1 MGFGLIQ
8 GREDTIKR
16 IGLCFDDSP
25 FSKTRWKIAGFSL
38 LELMVVLLV
47 IGMVLALTFPKF
59 QNLLQGD
66 IKSVSIKMIGT
77 IQYLY
82 DEASFRRK
90 VYRLNFDLTE
100 GLYWGS
106 YLEKSGQSSRVEIP
120 VLSKTLIPDGV
131 KIKDVVVLHE
141 GKVTDGKTFTE
152 FYPNGGLE
160 KTTIHLEDKHGKQ
173 LTLQIN
179 PLTGRVRVHE
189 GYRDFF
195 EG

>member
-1 MGFGLIQ
+1 LGFGLIR
-8 GREDTIKR
+8 GREDVIKKV
-16 IGLCFDDSP
+16 GLCFKDNL
-25 FSKTRWKIAGFSL
+25 FFKTRWKIAGFSL
-38 LELMVVLLV
+38 LELMVVLMV
-47 IGMVLALTFPKF
+47 IGVVMALTFPKF

-82 DEASFRRK
+82 DEASVRRK
-90 VYRLNFDLTE
+90 VYRLNFDLSE

-106 YLEKSGQSSRVEIP
+106 YLEESGESSRIDTP
-120 VLSKTLIPDGV
+120 VLSKILIPDGV

-141 GKVTDGKTFTE
+141 GKVTHGKTFTE

-160 KTTIHLEDKHGKQ
+160 KTTIHLEDNQGKQ

-189 GYRDFF
+189 GYHDFF